1 MAHVILTG
9 CTGTAGSAM
18 LAQCIKS
25 SKVARISVLSR
36 RPVKQAEGQ
45 DKVKVHIHQDFHSY
59 PDNLLSELKGAVGC
73 IWALG
78 ISTTQVKPA
87 VITYDYALAA
97 AKAFA
102 SLSPVFNFVYIS
114 GDGVRMAFGHRPG
127 FILRG
132 HHTLIWRKVT
142 RTPGRFTPLFARV
155 KGEAETSLLALRSD
169 TPGLRIWNV
178 RPAFIDESQNPL
190 KDGPDML
197 VKRLSYRIAPLLR
210 AVWPNGV
217 TPTSPLAAIS
227 KDCALETASKD
238 DVKARIQGTG
248 VTVEQGDTL
257 GVLLANTG
265 IRRLAGL

>member
-25 SKVARISVLSR
+25 SKVAQISVLSR

-45 DKVKVHIHQDFHSY
+45 DKVKVHIHQDFRSY
-59 PDNLLSELKGAVGC
+59 PDSLLSELKGAVGC

-87 VITYDYALAA
+87 AITYDYALAA

-102 SLSPVFNFVYIS
+102 SLNPLFNFVYLS
-114 GDGVRMAFGHRPG
+114 GDG
-127 FILRG
+127 
-132 HHTLIWRKVT
+132 VT

-155 KGEAETSLLALRSD
+155 KGEAETSLLAMRSD
-169 TPGLRIWNV
+169 APGLRIWNV

-197 VKRLSYRIAPLLR
+197 
-210 AVWPNGV
+210 PNGV

-227 KDCALETASKD
+227 EDCALETDSKD
-238 DVKARIQGTG
+238 EVKARIQGKG
-248 VTVEQGDTL
+248 VTVEEGDTL

-265 IRRLAGL
+265 IRRLASL

>member
-1 MAHVILTG
+1 MAHIILTG

-36 RPVKQAEGQ
+36 RPVKQAKGQ
-45 DKVKVHIHQDFHSY
+45 DKVKVHLHQDFRTY
-59 PDNLLSELKGAVGC
+59 PDSLLDELKGAAGC

-78 ISTTQVKPA
+78 ISTSQVKSET
-87 VITYDYALAA
+87 ITYDYALAA

-102 SLSPVFNFVYIS
+102 SLNPVFNFVCIS
-114 GDGVRMAFGHRPG
+114 GEGVCFVFCINPH
-127 FILRG
+127 FILTS
-132 HHTLIWRKVT
+132 HHQLT
-142 RTPGRFTPLFARV
+142 REKATHNPGRFTPLFGRI

-169 TPGLRIWNV
+169 NPGLRIWNV
-178 RPAFIDESQNPL
+178 RPAMIDESQNPL

-197 VKRLSYRIAPLLR
+197 MKRLMGPALPLLR
-210 AVWPNGV
+210 TVWPSGI
-217 TPTSPLAAIS
+217 TPTGPLAELLEN
-227 KDCALETASKD
+227 CALENASKE
-238 DVKARIQGTG
+238 DVKTKIQGKG
-248 VTVEQGDTL
+248 VTLEEGETL

>member
-9 CTGTAGSAM
+9 CTGTAGTAM
-18 LAQCIKS
+18 LARCIKS
-25 SKVARISVLSR
+25 TKVARISVLSR

-45 DKVKVHIHQDFHSY
+45 DKVKVHIHQDFRSY
-59 PDNLLSELKGAVGC
+59 PDSLLSELKGAYR
-73 IWALG
+73 
-78 ISTTQVKPA
+78 

-102 SLSPVFNFVYIS
+102 SLSPVFNFVYFS

-132 HHTLIWRKVT
+132 HHTLTWRKVT

-169 TPGLRIWNV
+169 TPGLRVWNV

-210 AVWPNGV
+210 TVWPSGV

-227 KDCALETASKD
+227 EDCALETDSKEE
-238 DVKARIQGTG
+238 VKARIQGKG
-248 VTVEQGDTL
+248 VTVEEGDTL
-257 GVLLANTG
+257 GVLLANIG